1 VIKSFLVCTALAG
14 IMMVNP
20 ARSQEGPPRS
30 DQAKR
35 IEDMVTRAAAL
46 VEQRGRTAF
55 AEFRTRDS
63 EWWFGTTYLFAYD
76 DHLNVQLNPAFPKRE
91 GTNPSGEKDANGK
104 AFHDEFLKVVQA
116 KGAGWVD
123 YMFPKPGQTQPSHKW
138 SYVKAVR
145 IDGLA
150 GLIGAG
156 FYPE

>member
-1 VIKSFLVCTALAG
+1 MIKSLLVCTALAG
-14 IMMVNP
+14 LLMANP
-20 ARSQEGPPRS
+20 ARSQEGPPPS

-35 IEDMVTRAAAL
+35 VEDLVNRAAAL
-46 VEQRGRTAF
+46 VEQRGRAAF
-55 AEFRTRDS
+55 IEFRMRDS
-63 EWWFGTTYLFAYD
+63 EWWFSTTYLFAYD

-116 KGAGWVD
+116 KGAGWVN
-123 YMFPKPGQTQPSHKW
+123 YMFPKPGQTQPSQKW
-138 SYVKAVR
+138 SYVKGVNF
-145 IDGLA
+145 DGVA